1 MKKKDTEMLSR
12 QLDTI
17 LSWID
22 IVLNL
27 DRHGMDRQTDAWVYF
42 FFLEGNVYIFHEF
55 RAKNAKKDI
64 KNNYS
69 DNHHK

>member
-22 IVLNL
+22 ILLNL
-27 DRHGMDRQTDAWVYF
+27 DRHGMDRQMDAWVYF
-42 FFLEGNVYIFHEF
+42 FFLEGNVYIFHELCQK
-55 RAKNAKKDI
+55 RQKGYKKQLL
-64 KNNYS
+64 
-69 DNHHK
+69 